1 MDLAAK
7 SSERLSAALFTP
19 RRSQRAWSALRSSS
33 KSPFSSTFRGHAIQ
47 SLTCIRG
54 MQDCFREHPEM
65 YGSELEDDE
74 EEVEEELRVQAAEKE
89 AASPVQSEAAPI
101 ASIAEQATAKLT
113 TEESIT
119 VAKSDD
125 KTKKGGDQG
134 SELVPKDAVDAPA
147 QN

>member
-1 MDLAAK
+1 
-7 SSERLSAALFTP
+7 
-19 RRSQRAWSALRSSS
+19 
-33 KSPFSSTFRGHAIQ
+33 
-47 SLTCIRG
+47 